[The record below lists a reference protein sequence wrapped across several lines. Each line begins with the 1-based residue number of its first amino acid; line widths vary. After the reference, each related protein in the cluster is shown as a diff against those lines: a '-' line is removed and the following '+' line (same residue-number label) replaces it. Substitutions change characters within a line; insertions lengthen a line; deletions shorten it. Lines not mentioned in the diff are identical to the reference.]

1 MKHAFAALLQFE
13 SHPSVALASCIH
25 MPKPPAVCG
34 VCLVSAA
41 CRDDR
46 KLKKFGRDFV
56 SGRGNTH
63 RCAHNAVSAK
73 RCAHIAKCTA
83 DELRHDDTYGANLRG
98 YASALEVSVRR
109 YLGVGRQ
116 TLSETHACGVQTVAP
131 TYY

>member
-1 MKHAFAALLQFE
+1 M
-13 SHPSVALASCIH
+13 CW
-25 MPKPPAVCG
+25 
-34 VCLVSAA
+34 
-41 CRDDR
+41 DDR
-46 KLKKFGRDFV
+46 RFEKFGRDFV

-109 YLGVGRQ
+109 YLKREN
-116 TLSETHACGVQTVAP
+116 LSDPANLTELIESA
-131 TYY
+131 